1 MKKLL
6 SFLLALALVV
16 VPFGSFS
23 YAEAVSYADVTLT
36 STDGWN
42 THVDNENG
50 NWVLYL
56 NTSGYTSNDWGY
68 KYEGFT
74 YEIGGV
80 EKTTSQVSS
89 ATNNKLY
96 CTIPLSDIPADNGT
110 VFTIKAGNYDA
121 ESGTSEGLHI
131 TEDLQ
136 IVTVD
141 SRLVHTKVIEPAT
154 VEPFNHSANSF
165 YFSTKDARGNAITTG
180 YESWTNF
187 LSPAWCDG
195 TRVDSGDWTNVYS
208 GVLIDGA
215 PMNYWDA
222 HFKNND
228 AGIFYI
234 DGLNAVNGTTITVK
248 GLFASS
254 TQADWSLV
262 GNFFLPEMRF
272 TYDGSVWTYT
282 DPNAETIVEENR
294 SLSLLYAN
302 DDNKYGTSGGIFL
315 TGDDTIEGDT
325 SWGTFIPFD
334 EGENNGVFLNGT
346 KTNVQMKKI
355 SEHDWYVCLSDASV
369 TAQEGD
375 VVTVK
380 GAITY
385 KNKTAVFNAVSF
397 VFDGTTWAAY
407 TASEN
412 CTFEQFYIND
422 TDQFGT
428 QNGIYLTG
436 TDSLEHDETWGTFL
450 SFDEGE
456 ENGVFLNGTKT
467 SVPMKKFTATNW
479 YVCLSDASIA
489 AQAGDE
495 VTVKGAITYKGMTS
509 VFEAITLIFDG
520 TTWNLGE
527 DPSVET
533 GRTLSLDVQV
543 ANPEKGIW
551 LVGNDSLPA
560 LGWDKNVNAQAGS
573 DNGVFVNGTRT
584 DVFMK
589 KHESN
594 KWYVCLSDLGIIAQ
608 ANDQVVIKGI
618 FVYENTKIS
627 FNEVKFVFD
636 GTTWKEV
643 EDESTISLDFV
654 DLLAISKYNVATNK
668 WEIYLSTTKALP
680 GADEVT
686 TFDVAMNIGGVDTT
700 VTAHKSSQQ
709 HAFAFEIDGTVI
721 PQNPEQEVTLT
732 IEAGKYNVV
741 GEDAKIKL
749 TSDTTIYF
757 ANGEVSLVS
766 SDIDIK
772 EKDITFT
779 IDRTMQGGGTKNGIY
794 LTATDNVPFDATWGT
809 NTTAYE
815 GKANGVFLNGV
826 KTSVFLKKYESNKY
840 YVCLSDVNVVPQE
853 GDVVVIKGV
862 FKTNDYLSSYKEYA
876 LTFKDGSWVDGT
888 EVETKFTTV
897 TITGYDTSIS
907 RYNDALNR
915 YELFFTTKEKLPGN
929 VDQIFNSITVDINGK
944 EYIIPCYHSGHKDTF
959 LVIIES
965 DKIKK
970 NETAK
975 ITFSGKAKSDDLSI
989 GLDVQKFTLY
999 VNKYGQSL
1007 DGYPKAVKV
1016 KEKNVKLTL
1025 DTATFGWTGGTES
1038 GINLLTSDKF
1048 PIDNTW
1054 ATPIRAIAYDENSGV
1069 FYNGTKIDAVF
1080 KKHADGLIYLDIAMG
1095 GVFAKDKDKI
1105 TIKGTFAVDGYGV
1118 SYKEQSFYYNGQN
1131 WATTYKKPIPKTT
1144 VKLNPVTVTET
1155 SGFNAERKAWDVYVQ
1170 VDDEIP
1176 GGHDYEYK
1184 TLSYVVNGKTYE
1196 ANVYRVNDTLVF
1208 FVPETVVPKDAK
1220 DGTAITLKAG
1230 TASDNYNIYD
1240 IKLTKDITA
1249 YIYRKDITAVKPTE
1263 NTQYLDITIPGLIRT
1278 WKFNEEYREWQLFF
1292 IVEEEF
1298 DVEDGTKYYDLPV
1311 KVNGKS
1317 YEEINVFRS
1326 GECLYISIPESAL
1339 PANAKSATLTIG
1351 KGSTA
1356 VGNAGW
1362 NGIRLKNEV
1371 NAYMYDGVWNNVE
1384 FKKDEVTEL
1393 RIEHINF
1400 TSYNQD
1406 AKRWDLY
1413 VNVNTEIP
1421 GSNWFEYFEG
1431 VTVYLN
1437 GKEFTTFANKAEY
1450 PGDKLLYISLDE
1462 ATFGV
1467 FKEGDKIHIPG
1478 DVTYSCGGYK
1488 IKNTRDFYLVY
1499 ENGMWFEYYEGDG
1512 KAPKVQDTIW
1522 ENGRIEGY
1530 IPVQEEQGI
1539 MFVNVAPTNIIKSVE
1554 DMKDVAYTFD
1564 VTKMMAYNEE
1574 LPTNSMV
1581 LRGKPLAEGMAVS
1594 ETALYGYNI
1603 SFSYIELT
1611 EAHVPNNPELWGT
1624 HSQEIEVWKNGIN
1637 YQLLD
1642 QYRMFYNWQKTD
1654 HPFFEYNEK
1663 YTYKVSIHNVTEDV
1677 VMISVHCNDKLIMQ
1691 VVDHGTED
1699 PKDPVYNA
1707 GEFQI
1712 YASCPQYFYS
1722 PEVELEQVMASV
1734 TECYIGEQVRVS
1746 ATYPAILEGSE
1757 YTVEGEGAT
1766 IKDGVFKATQEG
1778 TYTVTG
1784 KFNGKDKGSV
1794 QIKVTKKP
1802 VKVPIRGEK
1811 ETNAFP
1817 VIPVVGGGA
1826 VVLAG
1831 IVLLIILLKK
1841 KKTKV

>member
-6 SFLLALALVV
+6 SFLLALALVM
-16 VPFGSFS
+16 VPLGSFS
-23 YAEAVSYADVTLT
+23 YAEAVSYTDVTLT

-42 THVDNENG
+42 TYIDNENS

-56 NTSGYTSNDWGY
+56 NTSGYMSDDWSY

-74 YEIGGV
+74 YEIDGV
-80 EKTTSQVSS
+80 AKTTSQVSS
-89 ATNNKLY
+89 VDGNKLY
-96 CTIPLSDIPADNGT
+96 CTIPVSDVPVDSGI
-110 VFTIKAGNYDA
+110 VLTIKAGNYDA
-121 ESGTSEGLHI
+121 EAGTSEGLHI
-131 TEDLQ
+131 TEDFQ
-136 IVTVD
+136 IVTMD
-141 SRLVHTKVIEPAT
+141 SRLVHTKVVNPAA
-154 VEPFNHSANSF
+154 VEAFNHSANSF
-165 YFSTKDARGNAITTG
+165 YFSMKDGEGNAIATG
-180 YESWTNF
+180 VESWNNF

-195 TRVDSGDWTNVYS
+195 TRVDSGDWNNVYS

-215 PMNYWDA
+215 PMDYWGA

-228 AGIFYI
+228 AGIFFI
-234 DGLNAVNGTTITVK
+234 DGLSAVNGTTITVK

-262 GNFFLPEMRF
+262 GHFYLPEMRF
-272 TYDGSVWTYT
+272 TYDGSVWNYV
-282 DPNAETIVEENR
+282 DPNAETIVENNR

-302 DDNKYGTSGGIFL
+302 DDAKYGTSGGIFL
-315 TGDDTIEGDT
+315 SGDDTIEGDT
-325 SWGTFIPFD
+325 SWGTFLSFD

-346 KTNVQMKKI
+346 KTNTQMKKI
-355 SEHDWYVCLSDASV
+355 SAHDWYVCLSDAGI
-369 TAQEGD
+369 TAAKDD
-375 VVTVK
+375 VVTIK

-385 KNKTAVFNAVSF
+385 KNTTAVFNEVSF
-397 VFDGTTWAAY
+397 VFDGTTWAKNGAL
-407 TASEN
+407 EN
-412 CTFEQFYIND
+412 ATFEQYYIND
-422 TDQFGT
+422 TDMFGT

-436 TDSLEHDETWGTFL
+436 TDSLEHDDSWATFL
-450 SFDEGE
+450 SFDDGE

-467 SVPMKKFTATNW
+467 SAPMKKFTATNW

-509 VFEAITLIFDG
+509 VFEAISLVFDG
-520 TTWNLGE
+520 TTWNLTD
-527 DPSVET
+527 DPNLET
-533 GRTLSLDVQV
+533 GRNLFLDVQV
-543 ANPEKGIW
+543 SNPEKGIW
-551 LVGNDSLPA
+551 LVGDDSLVAP
-560 LGWDKNVNAQAGS
+560 GWDLNVNSQAGNA
-573 DNGVFVNGTRT
+573 NGVFFNGERT
-584 DVFMK
+584 NVFMK
-589 KHESN
+589 KYEGN
-594 KWYVCLSDLGIIAQ
+594 KWYVCLSDLGITAQ
-608 ANDQVVIKGI
+608 ANDEVVIKGI
-618 FVYENTKIS
+618 FVYEKNKIS
-627 FNEVKFVFD
+627 FNEVKFIFD

-654 DLLAISKYNVATNK
+654 DLLAVSKYNETTNK

-686 TFDVAMNIGGVDTT
+686 SFDVKMNIGGADTI
-700 VTAHKSSQQ
+700 VTAHKSSQE
-709 HAFAFEIDGTVI
+709 HSFAFEIDGAVI
-721 PQNPEQEVTLT
+721 PQNPEQEMT
-732 IEAGKYNVV
+732 IIIKSGKYNVN

-749 TSDTTIYF
+749 TSDTTLYF
-757 ANGEVSLVS
+757 INGEVSFTS
-766 SDIDIK
+766 SNVAID
-772 EKDITFT
+772 EKDIAFT

-794 LTATDNVPFDATWGT
+794 LTATDNVPFDTTWGT
-809 NTTAYE
+809 NTSAYE
-815 GKANGVFLNGV
+815 GKTNGVFLNGV
-826 KTSVFLKKYESNKY
+826 KTGVFLKKYDSNKY
-840 YVCLSDVNVVPQE
+840 YVCLSDVNVVPEE
-853 GDVVVIKGV
+853 GDVVVIKGI
-862 FKTNDYLSSYKEYA
+862 FKTNDYISSYKEYA
-876 LTFKDGSWVDGT
+876 MTYKDGSWLDGT

-907 RYNDALNR
+907 RYNDALSR

-975 ITFSGKAKSDDLSI
+975 ITFSGKAKSEDLSI
-989 GLDVQKFTLY
+989 GMDVQKFTLY

-1007 DGYPKAVKV
+1007 DGYPKPIKV
-1016 KEKNVKLTL
+1016 SEKNVKLTL
-1025 DTATFGWTGGTES
+1025 DTTTFGWTGGTES

-1048 PIDNTW
+1048 PVDNTW
-1054 ATPIRAIAYDENSGV
+1054 ASPIRAISYDENSGV

-1080 KKHADGLIYLDIAMG
+1080 KKHADGLIYLDLASA

-1105 TIKGTFAVDGYGV
+1105 TVKGTFALNGYGV
-1118 SYKEQSFYYNGQN
+1118 SFKEQSFYYNGQN

-1155 SGFNAERKAWDVYVQ
+1155 SGFNAERKAWDIYVQ

-1184 TLSYVVNGKTYE
+1184 TLSYEVKGKTYE
-1196 ANVYRVNDTLVF
+1196 ASVYRVNDTLVF
-1208 FVPETVVPKDAK
+1208 FVPETVVPRDAK

-1249 YIYRKDITAVKPTE
+1249 YVYRKDITGKKPTE
-1263 NTQYLDITIPGLIRT
+1263 NTNYLDITIPGLIRT
-1278 WKFNEEYREWQLFF
+1278 WKFNEEIKEWQLFF

-1298 DVEDGTKYYDLPV
+1298 DVEDGTRYYDLPV
-1311 KVNGKS
+1311 KLNGKS
-1317 YEEINVFRS
+1317 YEEINTFRS
-1326 GECLYISIPESAL
+1326 GECLYISIPEKVL
-1339 PANAKSATLTIG
+1339 PANTKSAKLTIG

-1356 VGNAGW
+1356 VANAGW

-1431 VTVYLN
+1431 LTAYKN

-1462 ATFGV
+1462 ATFGA
-1467 FKEGDKIHIPG
+1467 FNDGDVIYIPG

-1488 IKNTRDFYLVY
+1488 LKNTRDFSLIFKD
-1499 ENGMWFEYYEGDG
+1499 GMWFEHYETDV
-1512 KAPKVQDTIW
+1512 KAPKAQDSIW
-1522 ENGRIEGY
+1522 DFGRIENY

-1539 MFVNVAPTNIIKSVE
+1539 MFINVAPTNVIKSKE
-1554 DMKDVAYTFD
+1554 DMKDVTYTFD
-1564 VTKMMAYNEE
+1564 VTKKMAFNED

-1581 LRGKPLAEGMAVS
+1581 LRGQPLAEGMDVS

-1603 SFSYIELT
+1603 SFGYIELT

-1624 HSQEIEVWKNGIN
+1624 HSQQIEVWKNGIN

-1654 HPFFEYNEK
+1654 HPFFEHDEK
-1663 YTYKVSIHNVTEDV
+1663 YTYKVSIYNVAEDV

-1691 VVDHGTED
+1691 VVDYGTED

-1722 PEVELEQVMASV
+1722 PEVELEQLQASAS
-1734 TECYIGEQVRVS
+1734 ECYLGEQVRVS
-1746 ATYPAILEGSE
+1746 ATYPAILEGAE
-1757 YTVEGEGAT
+1757 YTVDGEGAI
-1766 IKDGVFKATQEG
+1766 IKDGIFTATKEG
-1778 TYTVTG
+1778 TYTVSG

-1802 VKVPIRGEK
+1802 VKVPQNTTK
-1811 ETNAFP
+1811 ETNTFP
-1817 VIPVVGGGA
+1817 VIPVVGGGI

-1831 IVLLIILLKK
+1831 LVCIILLVAKK
-1841 KKTKV
+1841 KNKR